1 MADTDQQI
9 DVQIETPKPERL
21 QYLQFYWIFFIAFP
35 FMMQGFKP
43 EEISQNAPIFLPI
56 EAQLVIGD
64 KAIQLE
70 VARTPTTIA
79 RGLTFR
85 EADRMPN
92 DRGIMYES
100 NFNTNSSFTGKGN
113 KFTTDLLF
121 LQGNRIVYISQVQPC
136 NESKC
141 LEYRTNQAYD
151 RVIEVKAGSAS
162 KVGIT
167 AGSVVEIKFIPRH

>member
-1 MADTDQQI
+1 MADTDNQI
-9 DVQIETPKPERL
+9 DVQIATPTPEKP
-21 QYLQFYWIFFIAFP
+21 QYLQYYWIFFIAFP

-43 EEISQNAPIFLPI
+43 EEISQNAPMFLPI

-100 NFNTNSSFTGKGN
+100 NFDINSSFTGKNN
-113 KFTTDLLF
+113 KFATDLLF
-121 LQGNRIVYISQVQPC
+121 LQGNRVVYTSQVQVC
-136 NESKC
+136 NDSKC

-151 RVIEVKAGSAS
+151 RVIEVKAGTAS

-167 AGSVVEIKFIPRH
+167 VGSVVEVKFIPRH